1 MKCKICGRTMSVERA
16 FGTRDE
22 EFYYTC
28 NNCEYNPKE
37 ETMNSKLTISI
48 GDKDKL
54 DIRVADCEKTYH
66 CKAYYDET
74 EQTIKYRVI
83 SAIYA
88 RRYYGEDKKFNTLA
102 EVREYILE
110 DSKKGV

>member
-37 ETMNSKLTISI
+37 DNMSSKLTISI
-48 GDKDKL
+48 GERSRIDF
-54 DIRVADCEKTYH
+54 RVADCKKTYH
-66 CKAYYDET
+66 CKAYYNVE
-74 EQTIKYRVI
+74 EQAIRYRVASI
-83 SAIYA
+83 IGDEFGLEYTFDSLEEVE
-88 RRYYGEDKKFNTLA
+88 RY
-102 EVREYILE
+102 VLE
-110 DSKKGV
+110 DSKGDRK